1 VVNLKIKETMNN
13 YNLSTKMGVFMV
25 LAAFIIIIL
34 DMVLSLNV
42 NYTFELTTNHIMY
55 GAGSGVALIVLPEDT
70 IVKLVEKWI
79 GKK

>member
-1 VVNLKIKETMNN
+1 MNN
-13 YNLSTKMGVFMV
+13 YNLSTKMGVFIV

-34 DMVLSLNV
+34 DMVLSLNA
-42 NYTFELTTNHIMY
+42 NYTFELTTNHILY
-55 GAGSGVALIVLPEDT
+55 GAGSGLALIVLPEDT

>member
-1 VVNLKIKETMNN
+1 MNN
-13 YNLSTKMGVFMV
+13 YNLSTKMGVFIV

-34 DMVLSLNV
+34 DMVLSLNS
-42 NYTFELTTNHIMY
+42 NYTFELTTNHILY
-55 GAGSGVALIVLPEDT
+55 GSGSGIALIVLPEDT

>member
-1 VVNLKIKETMNN
+1 MKQ

-25 LAAFIIIIL
+25 ISSFVIIIL
-34 DMVLSLNV
+34 DMVLSLNE
-42 NYTFELTTNHIMY
+42 NYAFELTTNHILY
-55 GAGSGVALIVLPEDT
+55 GAGSGIALIVLPEDT

>member
-1 VVNLKIKETMNN
+1 MVVC
-13 YNLSTKMGVFMV
+13 
-25 LAAFIIIIL
+25 AFIIIIL
-34 DMVLSLNV
+34 DMVLSLNA
-42 NYTFELTTNHIMY
+42 NYHFELTTNHILY